1 MHAPTHRCCPS
12 RAPTSSRQSINS
24 CNKACPL
31 SCLVSFTKTNLE
43 VMHMRFQCKTFFVW
57 PNSSHISK
65 TTSVSIRGMTR
76 SCDGLYVRTVTL
88 LTFYFNIKSLSSK
101 TLSIPSALWLL
112 LLCLYNRAVQ
122 SLQTSVCAQDARSS
136 DCACVNYYSLRHNT
150 KWS

>member
-1 MHAPTHRCCPS
+1 MCQFGLSSTCDVSDKSAIGWRMHAPTHRCCPS

-31 SCLVSFTKTNLE
+31 SCLVSFTKTDLE

-76 SCDGLYVRTVTL
+76 SCDGLYVRRVTL
-88 LTFYFNIKSLSSK
+88 LIFYFNIKSLSSK
-101 TLSIPSALWLL
+101 TLCIPSAL
-112 LLCLYNRAVQ
+112 
-122 SLQTSVCAQDARSS
+122 
-136 DCACVNYYSLRHNT
+136 
-150 KWS
+150 